1 MEKSTSHTWM
11 WMFKP
16 HPMTITQQRDCV
28 ETGMGKRWML
38 SGAGMATF
46 TLRPRWPTSL
56 RVGSMFFF
64 TTNSKKLRFLAI
76 FHLLCFFIFGLS
88 DNLITGLLNYFW
100 HRLPSGT
107 SMFYQLPKYE
117 QHLAPKFEYCSCNQ
131 GPVECTKAGNGALNP
146 SKVSKCSVFLF
157 LHV

>member
-1 MEKSTSHTWM
+1 MEKSTFHTWM
-11 WMFKP
+11 WMSKP
-16 HPMTITQQRDCV
+16 HPMTITQRRDYV
-28 ETGMGKRWML
+28 ETGTGQRWML

-46 TLRPRWPTSL
+46 TLRPPWPNSP
-56 RVGSMFFF
+56 RVGSMFFSHNQIKEIKVSCNFSF
-64 TTNSKKLRFLAI
+64 TLFL
-76 FHLLCFFIFGLS
+76 HLGLS